1 MAVVAIIVAGKA
13 VSTTIVNKAVVA
25 FGTADRAVV
34 AAVVAVSVTGVAV
47 SIAGVGSIVL
57 EQL

>member
-1 MAVVAIIVAGKA
+1 MAIIVAGKA

-25 FGTADRAVV
+25 FGTADLAVV

-47 SIAGVGSIVL
+47 MIAGVGSIVL